1 MNWKKRRIPA
11 PGQSSPL
18 WRLLILALFFL
29 LGVALGQVV
38 LEWVPDE
45 TGAELKQYLEGY
57 LSLSG
62 ESASAAAALPAALVL
77 YIRYP
82 LLAFFLGFASI
93 GVVLLPCAAL
103 AFGFFLSFS
112 VCCFTASFGGDG
124 VVLALAV
131 LGVRCAVTLPCFFLL
146 ADASMETSAAL
157 ARASFGR
164 GRHTAPVVYG
174 RRCWIRLGIVLAAVT
189 VGLCVE
195 LLLSPRLLTL
205 ALERAVI

>member
-1 MNWKKRRIPA
+1 MWEILSTEYRLARRRWRHIVREKRAKRFPE
-11 PGQSSPL
+11 SDRPL
-18 WRLLILALFFL
+18 
-29 LGVALGQVV
+29 
-38 LEWVPDE
+38 
-45 TGAELKQYLEGY
+45 
-57 LSLSG
+57 
-62 ESASAAAALPAALVL
+62 
-77 YIRYP
+77 
-82 LLAFFLGFASI
+82 
-93 GVVLLPCAAL
+93 
-103 AFGFFLSFS
+103 
-112 VCCFTASFGGDG
+112 
-124 VVLALAV
+124 LALAV

-174 RRCWIRLGIVLAAVT
+174 RRCWIRLGIVLAALT

>member
-29 LGVALGQVV
+29 LGVVLGQVV

-45 TGAELKQYLEGY
+45 TGTELKQYLEGY

-62 ESASAAAALPAALVL
+62 ESGGAAAALPAALVL

-93 GVVLLPCAAL
+93 GV
-103 AFGFFLSFS
+103 
-112 VCCFTASFGGDG
+112 

-174 RRCWIRLGIVLAAVT
+174 RRCWIRLGIVLAALT

>member
-29 LGVALGQVV
+29 LGVVLGQVV

-82 LLAFFLGFASI
+82 LLAFFLGFAPS
-93 GVVLLPCAAL
+93 GWCAAL
-103 AFGFFLSFS
+103 RGAAFGFFLSFS
-112 VCCFTASFGGDG
+112 VCALPLLSAVTAWCWPWRCW
-124 VVLALAV
+124 A
-131 LGVRCAVTLPCFFLL
+131 CAVP
-146 ADASMETSAAL
+146 
-157 ARASFGR
+157 
-164 GRHTAPVVYG
+164 
-174 RRCWIRLGIVLAAVT
+174 
-189 VGLCVE
+189 
-195 LLLSPRLLTL
+195 
-205 ALERAVI
+205 

>member
-29 LGVALGQVV
+29 LGVVLGQVV

-45 TGAELKQYLEGY
+45 TGTELKQYLEGY

-62 ESASAAAALPAALVL
+62 ESGGAAAALPAALVL

-93 GVVLLPCAAL
+93 GVVLPPCA
-103 AFGFFLSFS
+103 
-112 VCCFTASFGGDG
+112 
-124 VVLALAV
+124 
-131 LGVRCAVTLPCFFLL
+131 
-146 ADASMETSAAL
+146 
-157 ARASFGR
+157 
-164 GRHTAPVVYG
+164 
-174 RRCWIRLGIVLAAVT
+174 
-189 VGLCVE
+189 
-195 LLLSPRLLTL
+195 
-205 ALERAVI
+205 